1 MIVIRG
7 DDVKEIERK
16 EEDKW
21 FSSFIEG
28 TESNSVV
35 KQPPGAKNATVFGIL
50 AFYIEK
56 E

>member
-28 TESNSVV
+28 TESDSVV
-35 KQPPGAKNATVFGIL
+35 IQPPGAKNATVFGIFAL
-50 AFYIEK
+50 CIVK

>member
-7 DDVKEIERK
+7 EDVKEIERK

-35 KQPPGAKNATVFGIL
+35 KQPPGAKNTTVFGIL
-50 AFYIEK
+50 AFYIVK

>member
-7 DDVKEIERK
+7 EDVKEIERK

-35 KQPPGAKNATVFGIL
+35 KQPPGAKNATVFWIL
-50 AFYIEK
+50 AFYIVK

>member
-1 MIVIRG
+1 MIVIRRE
-7 DDVKEIERK
+7 DVKEIERK

-21 FSSFIEG
+21 FASFIEG

-50 AFYIEK
+50 AFYIVK

>member
-35 KQPPGAKNATVFGIL
+35 KQPPGAKNVTVFGIFAL
-50 AFYIEK
+50 CIVK

>member
-1 MIVIRG
+1 MIVIRRE
-7 DDVKEIERK
+7 DVKEIERK

-50 AFYIEK
+50 AFYIVK

>member
-35 KQPPGAKNATVFGIL
+35 KQPSGAKNATVFGIL
-50 AFYIEK
+50 ALYIVK